1 MNQPRR
7 ILVVDDHT
15 VVRRGAMDIIA
26 SALERPSFL
35 EASSASEAL
44 RVLESQNC
52 DLVVLDISLPDG
64 NGLDLLE
71 RIVQHWPEL
80 PVLMLSVH
88 TEAEYARKALALGA
102 AGYLGKNSAPEELAE
117 AVAQVLAG
125 ERYVTSSLSP
135 TFLSAGL
142 GQGKALL
149 SRREQEVMRRL
160 AQGERLSDIALDMG
174 VSVKTASTYRARVM
188 RKLGLKTTAD
198 FFHYAL
204 KNGGALL

>member
-26 SALERPSFL
+26 CALKNPSFL
-35 EASSASEAL
+35 EAASTSEAL
-44 RVLESQNC
+44 RVLESQDC

-80 PVLMLSVH
+80 PVIMLSVH
-88 TEAEYARKALALGA
+88 NEAEYARKAMALGA
-102 AGYLGKNSAPEELAE
+102 HGYLGKNSAPEELAE

-125 ERYVTSSLSP
+125 ERYVTPALSRTFFP
-135 TFLSAGL
+135 TGPA
-142 GQGKALL
+142 QAKAAL

-160 AQGERLSDIALDMG
+160 AQGERLSDIAISMG

-188 RKLGLKTTAD
+188 QKLGLKTTAD
-198 FFHYAL
+198 FFHYVI
-204 KNGGALL
+204 KSGGFLG